1 MNEVTVQQQSALP
14 AVSSETQAIMQ
25 MIERVV
31 LNPEADMDKLDKML
45 DMQER
50 ILNRNAKQ
58 AFTADL
64 AAMQSELPLVGKAG
78 EGHNKAKYA
87 KLEDINEA
95 IRPTLQKYG
104 FAVTFRTKQTD
115 KTLTVIAILSHRL
128 GHSEDT
134 DLILPLDTSGSK
146 NAVQA
151 VGSTISYGKRYA
163 LCALLNIST
172 GDDTDGN
179 LPPPKQESIY
189 ITEDDVFE
197 ILEKLTEKKIPKEEF
212 LLAAG
217 LSAINLIHKDRLKLA
232 FGWIASQENKNV
244 NS

>member
-1 MNEVTVQQQSALP
+1 MTEVTIQQQASLP
-14 AVSSETQAIMQ
+14 VVSHETQAIMQ

-104 FAVTFRTKQTD
+104 FAVTFRIKQTE
-115 KTLTVIAILSHRL
+115 KLLTVIAILSHRL

-134 DLILPLDTSGSK
+134 DLMLPLDTSGSK

-179 LPPPKQESIY
+179 LPPQEQL
-189 ITEDDVFE
+189 TLNDDEVKRIRGALIVSDYNELDFC
-197 ILEKLTEKKIPKEEF
+197 K
-212 LLAAG
+212 AAG
-217 LSAINLIHKDRLKLA
+217 IKQLEDMLRSRIEPALLHIQGKTN
-232 FGWIASQENKNV
+232 ASN
-244 NS
+244 

>member
-1 MNEVTVQQQSALP
+1 MNNEVIVSDKPVNLP
-14 AVSSETQAIMQ
+14 AVSAETQAIMQ

-31 LNPEADMDKLDKML
+31 LNPDADMDKLDKML

-58 AFTADL
+58 SYTADL
-64 AAMQSELPLVGKAG
+64 AAMQADLPLVGKLG

-87 KLEDINEA
+87 RLEDINEA

-104 FAVTFRTKQTD
+104 FAVTFRTKQAE
-115 KTLTVIAILSHRL
+115 KTLTVTAILSHRM
-128 GHSEDT
+128 GHSEET

-163 LCALLNIST
+163 LCLLLNIST

-179 LPPPKQESIY
+179 LPQSVPETVQH
-189 ITEDDVFE
+189 DD
-197 ILEKLTEKKIPKEEF
+197 IAALRNAA
-212 LLAAG
+212 LLAGVDDAYICKKAG
-217 LSAINLIHKDRLKLA
+217 INRIDDLLLVRYAAAMGHLQKLA
-232 FGWIASQENKNV
+232 QGKQA
-244 NS
+244 

>member
-1 MNEVTVQQQSALP
+1 MNEVTIQQQSALP
-14 AVSSETQAIMQ
+14 AVSHETQAIMQ

-78 EGHNKAKYA
+78 EGHNNAKYA

-104 FAVTFRTKQTD
+104 FAVTFRIKQTE
-115 KTLTVIAILSHRL
+115 KLLTVIAILSHRL

-134 DLILPLDTSGSK
+134 DLMLPLDTSGSK

-179 LPPPKQESIY
+179 LPPQNNQPQEQQKTP
-189 ITEDDVFE
+189 ITDDILDFAIGE
-197 ILEKLTEKKIPKEEF
+197 ILARREPLGKLLNFHDFTETQKQKIQTAFPKVQ
-212 LLAAG
+212 L
-217 LSAINLIHKDRLKLA
+217 
-232 FGWIASQENKNV
+232 
-244 NS
+244 